1 MGSSIWKPGI
11 VLGVLV
17 VVWTFVMGFTGSY
30 KSAGLAWLFVPVAAL
45 IQVLVLVW
53 ALRGTAAEGRGYAGQ
68 VAAGLLISIV
78 GAAFIFLGSIVFT
91 TVAFPQYFDE
101 LRALGEQVLRQQGV
115 GEEEIQSRLAMQAK
129 LQTPFLQ
136 ALFGGIGT
144 IVTGLVASLVIAGFV
159 RGRKPA

>member
-1 MGSSIWKPGI
+1 MPSAIWKPGI

-17 VVWTFVMGFTGSY
+17 VVWTFVMGFTGGY
-30 KSAGLAWLFVPVAAL
+30 KSPGLAWLFVPVAAL

-68 VAAGLLISIV
+68 VAAGLLISVV
-78 GAAFIFLGSIVFT
+78 GAALIFLGSILFT
-91 TVAFPQYFDE
+91 TTVFPQYFE
-101 LRALGEQVLRQQGV
+101 EIRTLGEQALRQRGM
-115 GEEEIQSRLAMQAK
+115 GEEEIQAALAMQAK

-136 ALFGGIGT
+136 ALFGVIGT
-144 IVTGLVASLVIAGFV
+144 VVTGLVASLVIAAFV